1 VGTVFTID
9 AALEQI
15 CAQFREQAM
24 RGQITEAERDLL
36 IDGAILLAVHLESLF
51 QDAQTAALPVR
62 LQAEPARGIGKH
74 RAAIAA

>member
-1 VGTVFTID
+1 MFTID

-36 IDGAILLAVHLESLF
+36 IDGAILLAVHLESLI
-51 QDAQTAALPVR
+51 QDAQTAALPVW
-62 LQAEPARGIGKH
+62 LQSEPGRGIGKH

>member
-1 VGTVFTID
+1 VFTVD
-9 AALEQI
+9 AALQQT

-36 IDGAILLAVHLESLF
+36 IDGAILLAVHLEGLI
-51 QDAQTAALPVR
+51 QDAL
-62 LQAEPARGIGKH
+62 AEAHPLWLHTTPSQGSGRH